1 MVNAVHRSR
10 ERRAW
15 GIGLAST
22 LASSAALGPTTTSCS
37 RYDHPLGTLDLT
49 AATPASSGGAGASDA
64 GIADAARESA
74 APVALSCETPP
85 CAVALTTTL
94 RATDSDRGEGYC
106 ARLDDGTVA
115 CWGTN
120 LGGQLGRG
128 DVGGAEGAVP
138 VRVTGLDAVTSLDH
152 TCAVDG
158 AGAVWCWGAGPWLQ
172 ADDAA
177 VPPDE
182 ASVTMTGRPVP
193 IPLPGPAERVAVT
206 TKTACAL
213 LRDERVVCWGAN
225 ERLQVAMDEDAS
237 VSLSPREIAL
247 PSGVKDLVMGDAAF
261 ALYHDGTVL
270 SWGGNPSV
278 GRPTPFHLDGWPA
291 PIAIAD
297 VAMIDTVDAEACAVA
312 GGIGWCWGA
321 PVPPASGA
329 PADRY
334 ARALPT
340 AAPTGAITRI
350 ATSRTWTVTE
360 SGSSFVEPR
369 RWCATSEAGE
379 VLCWG
384 LNASGQA
391 GDGTRQYA
399 IEPVVV
405 AGLPARA
412 VDVKLM
418 PHSTCALLANGK
430 VYCWGNNLHGQLG
443 AGLPKGSNDAPQQ
456 VKLP

>member
-1 MVNAVHRSR
+1 MAKRGHRPHA
-10 ERRAW
+10 RRAW
-15 GIGLAST
+15 AIGTLST
-22 LASSAALGPTTTSCS
+22 LASLASLGALGGTTTGCS
-37 RYDHPLGTLDLT
+37 TYDFSLGTLDIG
-49 AATPASSGGAGASDA
+49 AAAPGSSDEAGADA

-74 APVALSCETPP
+74 APVKLACETPP

-94 RATDSDRGEGYC
+94 RASDSDRAEGYC
-106 ARLDDGTVA
+106 ALLDDGAVA

-120 LGGQLGRG
+120 FGGQLGRG
-128 DVGGAEGAVP
+128 DVGGPEGAVP
-138 VRVTGLDAVTSLDH
+138 VRVPGLEAVTSIDH
-152 TCAVDG
+152 TCAVDD
-158 AGAVWCWGAGPWLQ
+158 AGAVWCWGTGPFRQ
-172 ADDAA
+172 DD
-177 VPPDE
+177 D
-182 ASVTMTGRPVP
+182 ASVTVEGGPVRV
-193 IPLPGPAERVAVT
+193 PLPGAAKRVAVT
-206 TKTACAL
+206 RTTACAL

-225 ERLQVAMDEDAS
+225 QKLQVAMDEDAS
-237 VSLSPREIAL
+237 LWLAPREIAL
-247 PSGVKDLVMGDAAF
+247 LPGVTDLVIGDAAF
-261 ALYHDGTVL
+261 ARYPDGTVL

-291 PIAIAD
+291 PIAIDD
-297 VAMIDTVDAEACAVA
+297 VAMIDTVDQEVCAVA
-312 GGIGWCWGA
+312 GGVGWCWGA

-329 PADRY
+329 PVDRY

-350 ATSRTWTVTE
+350 ATSRTWAVTE
-360 SGSSFVEPR
+360 SGSSVVEPR

-391 GDGTRQYA
+391 GDGTRRHA

-405 AGLPARA
+405 AGLPAPA

-418 PHSTCALLANGK
+418 PYSTCALIANGQ
-430 VYCWGNNLHGQLG
+430 VYCWGNNLYGQLG
-443 AGLPKGSNDAPQQ
+443 AGLPKGSHDAPQQ